1 MGDNRANSSD
11 SREWGPL
18 PLDRVIG
25 KAWLIYFPLTEWG
38 LVPHYDYGEA
48 PVVAGSP

>member
-11 SREWGPL
+11 SREWDFL

-25 KAWLIYFPLTEWG
+25 EAWLLYYPLDDWG
-38 LVPHYDYGEA
+38 VLPDHSYAADDE
-48 PVVAGSP
+48 